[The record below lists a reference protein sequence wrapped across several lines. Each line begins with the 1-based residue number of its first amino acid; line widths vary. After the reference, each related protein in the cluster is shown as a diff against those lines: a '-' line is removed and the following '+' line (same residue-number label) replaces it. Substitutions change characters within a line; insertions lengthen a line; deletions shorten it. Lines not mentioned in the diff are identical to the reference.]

1 MCQTFLRVFSVKQ
14 TCILRS
20 PLKGGGGWGEDYLV
34 KKTGVFFVSNASLPV
49 DVGRSKTPL
58 LETPIYK
65 KNTSAVIL
73 CCPSSSVGGQ
83 DGDGYEN
90 VS

>member
-20 PLKGGGGWGEDYLV
+20 PLKGWGGGGWGEDYPV
-34 KKTGVFFVSNASLPV
+34 KKTGVFFVSNVSLPV

-58 LETPIYK
+58 LETLIYK
-65 KNTSAVIL
+65 KIQVPSFCVIRRVVL
-73 CCPSSSVGGQ
+73 
-83 DGDGYEN
+83 
-90 VS
+90 

>member
-20 PLKGGGGWGEDYLV
+20 PLKGGWGEDYPV
-34 KKTGVFFVSNASLPV
+34 KKTGVFFVSNVSLPV

-58 LETPIYK
+58 LETLIYK
-65 KNTSAVIL
+65 KTQVPSFCVIRRVVL
-73 CCPSSSVGGQ
+73 
-83 DGDGYEN
+83 
-90 VS
+90 

>member
-20 PLKGGGGWGEDYLV
+20 PLKGGWGWGEDYPV

-58 LETPIYK
+58 LETLIYK
-65 KNTSAVIL
+65 KIQVPSFCVIRRVVL
-73 CCPSSSVGGQ
+73 
-83 DGDGYEN
+83 
-90 VS
+90 

>member
-20 PLKGGGGWGEDYLV
+20 PLKGGWGGGGWGEDYPV
-34 KKTGVFFVSNASLPV
+34 KKTGVFFVSNVSLPV

-58 LETPIYK
+58 LETLIYK
-65 KNTSAVIL
+65 KIEVPSFCVIRRVVL
-73 CCPSSSVGGQ
+73 
-83 DGDGYEN
+83 
-90 VS
+90 

>member
-20 PLKGGGGWGEDYLV
+20 PLKGGGGGGGGWGEDYPV
-34 KKTGVFFVSNASLPV
+34 KKTGVFFVSNVSLPV

-58 LETPIYK
+58 LETLIYK
-65 KNTSAVIL
+65 KIQVPSFCVIRRVVL
-73 CCPSSSVGGQ
+73 
-83 DGDGYEN
+83 
-90 VS
+90 

>member
-20 PLKGGGGWGEDYLV
+20 PLKGGWGGGGWCEDYPV
-34 KKTGVFFVSNASLPV
+34 KKTGVFFVSNAALLV

-58 LETPIYK
+58 LETLIYK
-65 KNTSAVIL
+65 KIQVPSFCVIRRVVL
-73 CCPSSSVGGQ
+73 
-83 DGDGYEN
+83 
-90 VS
+90 

>member
-20 PLKGGGGWGEDYLV
+20 PLKGGGGWAADYPV
-34 KKTGVFFVSNASLPV
+34 KKTRVFFVSNASLPV

-65 KNTSAVIL
+65 KIQVPSFSRQTATVTKTSL
-73 CCPSSSVGGQ
+73 KK
-83 DGDGYEN
+83 
-90 VS
+90 